1 MNKKAHALLLL
12 IGSIM
17 PVSVYAADA
26 QEIIDKVLQLEE
38 ERRAGVNRY
47 IVEQEVM
54 GMVSKIIF

>member
-38 ERRAGVNRY
+38 ERRAFG
-47 IVEQEVM
+47 
-54 GMVSKIIF
+54 G